1 MNCERLFLGR
11 EEPYLHRVVRLLWDQ
26 YARAGFWDLSGLVVA
41 VPGGR
46 AGRRLAELLTEAAA
60 RNGEGHTA
68 LLLPRIVTTGDL
80 PEELYSC
87 QEPVADGLTA
97 LLALAAA
104 LRGLGRER
112 LAPLV
117 PRPPESDSLLDW
129 VSLAREVERLRTDL
143 ASEGLRV
150 TDAARRCA
158 ALPGFHDGA
167 RWEVLS
173 AVEEAY
179 RDLLAGQGWI
189 DRHEARFWALEQES
203 LEPSGPVL
211 LVATVDLPQ
220 ITRQILSRSGAT
232 VTALIPASPE
242 EADGFDELGC
252 LVADYWIDRHVM
264 IPDSALRIV
273 DRPVDQSL
281 ALLDALAELEGTRT
295 PDEITVGVGDEKL
308 APALERALRLS
319 GVPVRSIFGR
329 PLTSTR
335 PALLLG
341 ALRDYLASRRT
352 EDFAALLRHP
362 DLEAYLYRR
371 AKEDDS
377 RIDLWR
383 APDRFDAYVSEHL
396 PLHLD
401 PARED
406 LPGEIATLCRWI
418 GELAAELLSEPC
430 PLSEWSA
437 RLLQVLRDVYAP
449 LLLDP
454 GDATDRQLL
463 RALRALVE
471 QLENQSRLP
480 AEGPLAARVSFSEAI
495 SFTLGQL
502 SGAVL
507 PQESDQPA
515 VELLGWLELAL
526 DDAPVLIV
534 TGVNEGAIPASVQVD
549 PFLPDSLRRSLGLVD
564 NRHRYARDL
573 LLMTVILQTRPQVT
587 LIAGRRDADGD
598 PLTPSRLLFA
608 CDEETLVHRTRAF
621 LGVGETGEPARA
633 LLPAVKKSRF
643 WAPRP
648 KPAPEPLGELAVT
661 AFAAYLS
668 CPYRFYLSRIL
679 KLRDAADEAEE
690 MDALLF
696 GSLVHDTLRAL
707 ATGTAR
713 DSTDPSEIAAF
724 LEADLERRI
733 CEQFGGEPAP
743 AIRLQQGQALR
754 RLQEFAYW
762 QARHAREGW
771 RIRADLAECEL
782 TAPLDVDGETFL
794 LKGRIDR
801 VDEHPD
807 GSFLLLDYKTGDTA
821 RTPEETH
828 GVRGDGEGEW
838 TDLQLPLYRL
848 LAASMGVAGN
858 RVSLGYIN
866 LSKETEKDTL
876 ALASWDEACLSGA
889 IETAREVIRRIRR
902 QEFWPPG
909 AASSYGDAFSGICFD
924 NCPNRAELL
933 QNEPPVNAER
943 RDG

>member
-1 MNCERLFLGR
+1 MNCKRLFLGR
-11 EEPYLHRVVRLLWDQ
+11 EKPCLHQVVRLLWDQ
-26 YARAGFWDLSGLVVA
+26 YAREGFWDLSGLVVV

-46 AGRRLAELLTEAAA
+46 AGRRLVELLTEAAGRDREA
-60 RNGEGHTA
+60 PA
-68 LLLPRIVTTGDL
+68 VLLLPQIVTAGDL

-104 LRGLGRER
+104 LRGLGHER
-112 LAPLV
+112 LAPLTLRA
-117 PRPPESDSLLDW
+117 PDSDSLLDW
-129 VSLAREVERLRTDL
+129 VSLARDVERLRTDL

-189 DRHEARFWALEQES
+189 DRHEARFWALEQGS
-203 LEPSGPVL
+203 LDVPAQIL

-252 LVADYWIDRHVM
+252 LVADYWIEQHVP

-273 DRPVDQSL
+273 DRPVDQTL

-295 PDEITVGVGDEKL
+295 PEEITVGVGDEKL

-319 GVPVRSIFGR
+319 GLPVRSTLGR
-329 PLTSTR
+329 PLTATR
-335 PALLLG
+335 PALLLA
-341 ALRDYLASRRT
+341 ALRDYLAERRA

-371 AKEDDS
+371 AKEDGKG
-377 RIDLWR
+377 IGLWQ
-383 APDRFDAYVSEHL
+383 ALDRFDAYVSEHL

-418 GELAAELLSEPC
+418 DELSAELRRETR
-430 PLSEWSA
+430 PLSEWSP
-437 RLLQVLRDVYAP
+437 RLLRVLREIYAP

-463 RALRALVE
+463 RALRTLIE
-471 QLENQSRLP
+471 QLENQGRLP
-480 AEGPLAARVSFSEAI
+480 AEGPLAAQASVSEAI

-502 SGAVL
+502 SGGVL
-507 PQESDQPA
+507 PQESDLPA

-573 LLMTVILQTRPQVT
+573 LLMTVVFQTRSQVT
-587 LIAGRRDADGD
+587 LIAGRRGTDGD

-608 CDEETLVHRTRAF
+608 CDEETLVRRARAF
-621 LGVGETGEPARA
+621 LADEEAVGPARA

-648 KPAPEPLGELAVT
+648 KPAPERMGELAVT
-661 AFAAYLS
+661 AFAGYLS

-679 KLRDAADEAEE
+679 RLRDAADEAEE

-733 CEQFGGEPAP
+733 CEQFGEEPAP

-754 RLQEFAYW
+754 RLREFAYW
-762 QARHAREGW
+762 QA
-771 RIRADLAECEL
+771 
-782 TAPLDVDGETFL
+782 
-794 LKGRIDR
+794 
-801 VDEHPD
+801 
-807 GSFLLLDYKTGDTA
+807 
-821 RTPEETH
+821 
-828 GVRGDGEGEW
+828 
-838 TDLQLPLYRL
+838 
-848 LAASMGVAGN
+848 
-858 RVSLGYIN
+858 
-866 LSKETEKDTL
+866 
-876 ALASWDEACLSGA
+876 
-889 IETAREVIRRIRR
+889 
-902 QEFWPPG
+902 
-909 AASSYGDAFSGICFD
+909 
-924 NCPNRAELL
+924 
-933 QNEPPVNAER
+933 
-943 RDG
+943 